1 MGWGRTQYGNKKR
14 TMQDKRQA
22 AFMMLTMRETLDG
35 VTEESL
41 VRSYGVTPIEAKEML
56 GKERKRRAAN
66 D

>member
-1 MGWGRTQYGNKKR
+1 MHYGQRQFGNKKR

-22 AFMMLTMRETLDG
+22 AFMMLTMRESLDG

-56 GKERKRRAAN
+56 SKERKRRAA
-66 D
+66 